1 MTRAQL
7 TDNEWEFIGP
17 FLPVGRFGPYPERL
31 REQFEGV
38 IWRFRTGGQW
48 REMPERFGAWQTVYN
63 RFMRWRDAGVFQ
75 ALLEEAIAEAARRDE
90 IDMSLVSVDSTT
102 VRAHHD
108 AAGMRVSEQTLAA
121 LEEAAT
127 QKGARAGNK
136 PGRPAKM
143 TRPGPNAAVSAY
155 DGGPD

>member
-7 TDNEWEFIGP
+7 TDGEWEFIGP

-38 IWRFRTGGQW
+38 IWRFRTGSQW

-63 RFMRWRDAGVFQ
+63 RFMRWRDAGVFEV
-75 ALLEEAIAEAARRDE
+75 LLEEAIAEAARRDE

-102 VRAHHD
+102 TRAHHD
-108 AAGMRVSEQTLAA
+108 AAGIRVSEETLAA
-121 LEEAAT
+121 LEEAVS
-127 QKGARAGNK
+127 QKGERPRNK
-136 PGRPAKM
+136 ADRTAKA
-143 TRPGPNAAVSAY
+143 TRSAPNADESAA
-155 DGGPD
+155 DGGPG